1 MKLKDKVQA
10 ALDSLEMKMKRQSHL
25 NAELAD
31 SVLEDIEFLVKMNS
45 MLTDDER
52 DFLNAVKFTVKAQ
65 MRWE

>member
-10 ALDSLEMKMKRQSHL
+10 ALDSLEMKMKKQSYL
-25 NAELAD
+25 NAEFAD